1 MAEFYIATRAQR
13 ASDIF
18 ASDPDLLARFNEF
31 NRSSTMD
38 MLVPGK
44 PYLTSCGPNDTFISG
59 HMSAMPLAAQQR
71 IAQTYS
77 HYEEYTLPIAQTVDE
92 HIKPVMER
100 IELHGL
106 PATAAAISLASE
118 QSSALQ
124 KALIKYQVAL
134 EDLHQASQAKSAVS
148 GARARGAHNPLIAA
162 KEAAVRAAHAD
173 LIMRFQAQLKR
184 YAALN
189 KASSTKTTLAN
200 VDRSIN
206 VAKSGRNMH
215 GNSAGGQRTANTLQV
230 STSQQVVALNNY
242 ARYSRIL
249 GNGAIL
255 VDIGFRANRVKGV
268 SANGGDGTRE
278 FVVQSAGLSA
288 SLVTGIGVGKLAVGI
303 GIKLALGPVGWVC
316 LIGAGIYAGYN
327 LSKTTDEFAKEFAGI
342 KYDQVKR
349 MRR

>member
-1 MAEFYIATRAQR
+1 MGLQ
-13 ASDIF
+13 
-18 ASDPDLLARFNEF
+18 
-31 NRSSTMD
+31 
-38 MLVPGK
+38 GG
-44 PYLTSCGPNDTFISG
+44 LTI
-59 HMSAMPLAAQQR
+59 MSAMPLAAQQR

-106 PATAAAISLASE
+106 PAAAAAISLAGE

-134 EDLHQASQAKSAVS
+134 EDLHQSSQAKSAVS
-148 GARARGAHNPLIAA
+148 GARARGAHNPLVAA

-173 LIMRFQAQLKR
+173 LITRFQAQLKR

-189 KASSTKTTLAN
+189 KASNTKTSLAN

-215 GNSAGGQRTANTLQV
+215 GNSAGSQRTANTLQV

-249 GNGAIL
+249 GNGAI
-255 VDIGFRANRVKGV
+255 VIDAGFRVNKVNNVYA
-268 SANGGDGTRE
+268 SGGDGTRE
-278 FVVQSAGLSA
+278 AIVQSAGLSA
-288 SLVTGIGVGKLAVGI
+288 SVITGVGVGKLAVSI

-316 LIGAGIYAGYN
+316 LIGVGLYAGYN
-327 LSKTTDEFAKEFAGI
+327 LSKHADESAQNFFGKR
-342 KYDQVKR
+342 YDQITR
-349 MRR
+349 TRL